1 MFVTASR
8 LFSRELLWLCCVLVA
23 VRVFLW
29 SPRAGATLQSR
40 SSGFSLRGFS
50 SRSSGARARGLQK
63 CVSPTPSTGSVL
75 VVRASL
81 FQGLWDLPGPGI
93 DPLPPALAGE
103 FFTTEPTREAL
114 YQSLIAQFSQL
125 VKWGDQV
132 FSSEL
137 V

>member
-1 MFVTASR
+1 M
-8 LFSRELLWLCCVLVA
+8 
-23 VRVFLW
+23 
-29 SPRAGATLQSR
+29 
-40 SSGFSLRGFS
+40 
-50 SRSSGARARGLQK
+50 
-63 CVSPTPSTGSVL
+63 
-75 VVRASL
+75 VRASL
-81 FQGLWDLPGPGI
+81 FQGLWDLPGPEI